1 MPIKSSKIGN
11 DLINNNSILD
21 QLKTSESIEAKDDM
35 MSDVLA
41 EKLKMKASSAM
52 HMVGVLT
59 PVLYY
64 QVVADGTNNYSTDAN
79 GPSDINYD
87 TKKFIEIKDFRV
99 KLSNAT
105 NFENANEEEEKSY
118 ETNGSMIILPR
129 TIKPNVGDMFIMK
142 YYGRNISYIVS
153 SVETIS
159 MENDSGF
166 ECQYTIY
173 KENYTVPEHQINS
186 HKLYRHE
193 LVGTSYRPILT
204 SNEYELLKKFE
215 KVYDHMSDV
224 FNDLFYDRDIDSYL
238 CKNYEKEHSKVKFVD
253 NNNINTLGKRK
264 GVFRASYQGDCMTH
278 ANLPNVIP
286 TEDILYDNL
295 LNKFISSNRI
305 FNHYN
310 GLLLS
315 VEPKMGEDR
324 VGYKRSVFG
333 CLEAKSV
340 ANYRNTFV
348 SPMKIE
354 ILNPSINAYF
364 VGKLNVIH
372 GEDILPADACL
383 NLLDKLKNSL
393 LLVQKTTD
401 LHTKC
406 TNTVYQSM
414 EVFLVETIVRYVYGV
429 CEDFSDRFKYL
440 YENIDKLYE
449 HEMSYI
455 DIYYLFPMVGY
466 ILTKTLNEMYSNN
479 IDLTK

>member
-1 MPIKSSKIGN
+1 
-11 DLINNNSILD
+11 
-21 QLKTSESIEAKDDM
+21 
-35 MSDVLA
+35 
-41 EKLKMKASSAM
+41 
-52 HMVGVLT
+52 
-59 PVLYY
+59 
-64 QVVADGTNNYSTDAN
+64 
-79 GPSDINYD
+79 
-87 TKKFIEIKDFRV
+87 
-99 KLSNAT
+99 
-105 NFENANEEEEKSY
+105 
-118 ETNGSMIILPR
+118 
-129 TIKPNVGDMFIMK
+129 
-142 YYGRNISYIVS
+142 
-153 SVETIS
+153 
-159 MENDSGF
+159 
-166 ECQYTIY
+166 
-173 KENYTVPEHQINS
+173 
-186 HKLYRHE
+186 
-193 LVGTSYRPILT
+193 
-204 SNEYELLKKFE
+204 
-215 KVYDHMSDV
+215 MSDV

-278 ANLPNVIP
+278 TNLPNVIP

-348 SPMKIE
+348 SPIKIE

-372 GEDILPADACL
+372 GEDLLPADACL
-383 NLLDKLKNSL
+383 GLLDKLKNSL

-414 EVFLVETIVRYVYGV
+414 EVFLIETIVRYVYGV